1 MTEFGTG
8 PTLRE
13 SCPWLQDDHDR
24 HRRILEVTE
33 RNSVIEG
40 LPPFREET
48 RREILLQLQQV
59 NPVEPLATQPE

>member
-8 PTLRE
+8 PTLQQA
-13 SCPWLQDDHDR
+13 CPWLQDAEER

-33 RNSVIEG
+33 RDSVIEG

-48 RREILLQLQQV
+48 RQRILKRLQRFSQDV
-59 NPVEPLATQPE
+59 SPAVPAE